1 MVRKNKK
8 CLSEHGRRTTA
19 AKPVEVPREKPKV
32 QIVERGD
39 GRILIV
45 GASAAAL
52 YCGVSQQA
60 FGRVIRDHA
69 RPRVKPRTI
78 FTIERRVREKY
89 PELFE
94 DSSTTVTVLEG
105 GAK

>member
-8 CLSEHGRRTTA
+8 CLSERGRMTTA
-19 AKPVEVPREKPKV
+19 AKAACAAPADKPKV

-60 FGRVIRDHA
+60 FGRVIRTHA

-89 PELFE
+89 PELFK
-94 DSSTTVTVLEG
+94 D
-105 GAK
+105 